1 MKLIFGFEFV
11 LLNFYFHQLFGVEA
25 MTEDLYC
32 VQDIERQQ
40 NITQS
45 PTLVTSRH
53 SRTVVGKYNLSL

>member
-32 VQDIERQQ
+32 VQNIQSQQ

-45 PTLVTSRH
+45 PTLETSP
-53 SRTVVGKYNLSL
+53 SYRTVAGEYNLSL